1 MSNTRQAGHYWVKLD
16 DPVSP
21 DWHVA
26 QWHDNNGDGSDWCWH
41 SHYLNGKAYDGSFSE
56 INETRIPNPDE
67 VKDNWVAP
75 TLLVGGQHVAFMNEE
90 SLREFMRF
98 AKINTVT
105 FEPDPP
111 KTYALS

>member
-41 SHYLNGKAYDGSFSE
+41 SHYLNGKAYDGGFSE
-56 INETRIPNPDE
+56 INETRIPSPDE
-67 VKDNWVAP
+67 WVLMNSFTNLSDVNPITEVTKWASLSDGTTMTLTVKK
-75 TLLVGGQHVAFMNEE
+75 QH
-90 SLREFMRF
+90 R
-98 AKINTVT
+98 
-105 FEPDPP
+105 
-111 KTYALS
+111 